1 MKNIDIKIKVLN
13 KDALIP
19 KKLHKS
25 DAGYDL
31 HSLDKY
37 TLKPKEIYKV
47 RTGISI
53 EIPLHYAGL
62 VLPRSGLSSKHGI
75 TLINSP
81 GLIDSG
87 YRGELLVPLVNHS
100 ETEYEISKAERVAQL
115 VIIQITS
122 IDFQIRTNLDKS
134 DRNEKGFGSTDE

>member
-53 EIPLHYAGL
+53 EIPVNYAGL
-62 VLPRSGLSSKHGI
+62 VLPRSGLSTKHGI

-100 ETEYEISKAERVAQL
+100 DQEYKITKAERIAQL
-115 VIIQITS
+115 VIIRTLS
-122 IDFQIRTNLDKS
+122 VDFERTEDLDGS

>member
-1 MKNIDIKIKVLN
+1 MKKFDIKIKVLD
-13 KDALIP
+13 KDAVIP
-19 KKLHKS
+19 NKQHNS

-31 HSLDKY
+31 HSIEKY
-37 TLKPKEIYKV
+37 SLKPGEIYKIK
-47 RTGISI
+47 TGIAI
-53 EIPLHYAGL
+53 EIPVNYAGL
-62 VLPRSGLSSKHGI
+62 VLPRSGLSTKHGI

-100 ETEYEISKAERVAQL
+100 DQEYEITKAERIAQL
-115 VIIQITS
+115 VIIRTLS
-122 IDFQIRTNLDKS
+122 VDFERTEDLDGS